1 MKNSKEIRID
11 ITSMEDIKKLKQNK
25 NIKYINLDIENP
37 DLEVIYYLLENGK
50 NYSYSEK
57 TSDKN
62 GYIYISYDIF
72 KQAELFLLEIVNN
85 VKISLNELELFRY
98 LYITIGKNIV

>member
-62 GYIYISYDIF
+62 GYIYI
-72 KQAELFLLEIVNN
+72 L
-85 VKISLNELELFRY
+85 
-98 LYITIGKNIV
+98 